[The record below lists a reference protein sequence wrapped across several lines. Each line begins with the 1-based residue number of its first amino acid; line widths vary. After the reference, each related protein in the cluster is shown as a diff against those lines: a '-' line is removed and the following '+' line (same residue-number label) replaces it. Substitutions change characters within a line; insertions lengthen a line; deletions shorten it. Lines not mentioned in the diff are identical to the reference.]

1 LEPAVRTIGT
11 PLAELK
17 SVRLPCFDRV
27 PSRVDHTRKII
38 RVDSFVRG
46 PMLQLLNR
54 LAEIFQDLTV
64 EEFHLAGGTQGTYKP
79 RNGVDDQTKTLLQ
92 RRLAGRGLREGWGY

>member
-1 LEPAVRTIGT
+1 
-11 PLAELK
+11 
-17 SVRLPCFDRV
+17 
-27 PSRVDHTRKII
+27 
-38 RVDSFVRG
+38 VDSFVRG